1 MLDIQQIAKN
11 SKHWQKKIY
20 KKFGVSENIRTFASV
35 PWNTDSEKAD
45 WDSIRFLGLFAVLP
59 YATQKRQKGYNA
71 CTHPSQAKQ
80 VFNYLCAMANLI
92 NTNSAVS
99 VRDAQKNGKI
109 IVLAENEIKNLKA
122 GNYYSINGKEL
133 FISSSFNPKNRV
145 GSKTTYNGTY
155 NGSEFHSLDI
165 TNLQKLVLGKTAK
178 EAGFSQKKGDN
189 SPVNGYVPTNRADA
203 RNKAREWTANA
214 VAKVAEAGKMFTL
227 TESEQETLKR
237 VAIRYYRSKVSELLQ
252 RYENAAK
259 EKADKAAAKKLQ
271 TVDGQR
277 ERADKAEAAL
287 AAALAKLAELGVTL

>member
-1 MLDIQQIAKN
+1 
-11 SKHWQKKIY
+11 
-20 KKFGVSENIRTFASV
+20 
-35 PWNTDSEKAD
+35 
-45 WDSIRFLGLFAVLP
+45 
-59 YATQKRQKGYNA
+59 
-71 CTHPSQAKQ
+71 
-80 VFNYLCAMANLI
+80 MANLV
-92 NTNSAVS
+92 NTQNAVS
-99 VRDAQKNGKI
+99 VRDAQKSGQI
-109 IVLAENEIKNLKA
+109 IVLAENEVKNLKA

-189 SPVNGYVPTNRADA
+189 NPVNGYIPSSRVDA

-214 VAKVAEAGKMFTL
+214 VIKVAEAGKMFTL
-227 TESEQETLKR
+227 TESEQETLKAI
-237 VAIRYYRSKVSELLQ
+237 AIRYYREKVSDLLQ
-252 RYENAAK
+252 RYENAAA
-259 EKADKAAAKKLQ
+259 EKADKAAAKRLQ

-277 ERADKAEAAL
+277 ERAEKAEAEL